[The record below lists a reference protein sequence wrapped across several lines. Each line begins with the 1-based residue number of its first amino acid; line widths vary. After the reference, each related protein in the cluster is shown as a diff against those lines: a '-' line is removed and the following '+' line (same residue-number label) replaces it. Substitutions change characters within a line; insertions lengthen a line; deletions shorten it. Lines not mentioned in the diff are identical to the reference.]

1 MNKVVALLVAIVLL
15 SLPVKGQFLPANA
28 QSTFYFAHFADGGP
42 VTSQWRTAIRITNP
56 LGLSNFPVTG
66 TLFFF
71 DPQGNPLGVDF
82 GSGASPSLPVS
93 IPANGSIQLQSTGLN
108 PNVRTGSIW
117 ATFDYPVSAVE
128 EFQNW
133 GNGAIVN
140 AASVNGQAGSS
151 VFQTF
156 ADKFTGMA
164 VANVDSKAISCGGQ
178 FFDSSGKVVGR
189 NTFSIGIG
197 GQTSFTVGSVVSV
210 GDGVVGSY
218 ELGCNVGVFA
228 AVAIG
233 GNSQGITSSMPPGG
247 YSLPL
252 DQFALA
258 RKAYSQLVKALNQLF
273 PGFGQ
278 PQLKFYGD
286 AVLNAWYDP
295 ATNTVNIEVG
305 LLQLL
310 ADSPSET
317 AWVLAH
323 ELGHAYQKFKGGNTF
338 DANPELDADQL
349 ATVEMLVT
357 GYDAYAAGG
366 ALGKLQMALGQT
378 SLLAQAFD
386 NLNDI
391 HTSFS
396 NRMGVVM
403 SEIQQICG
411 IQSLKEFCQTEHSIF
426 HPQAPTPLHEIIHFV
441 PE

>member
-1 MNKVVALLVAIVLL
+1 MA
-15 SLPVKGQFLPANA
+15 QFLPANA
-28 QSTFYFAHFADGGP
+28 QSSFYFAHFADGGP
-42 VTSQWRTAIRITNP
+42 VANQWRTAIRITNP
-56 LGLSNFPVTG
+56 LGQTNFPVSG

-71 DPQGNPLGVDF
+71 DPQGSPLGVDF
-82 GSGASPSLPVS
+82 GSGPSTSRQVN
-93 IPANGSIQLQSTGLN
+93 IPANGSVQIQSTGLN
-108 PNVRTGSIW
+108 PILRTGSIW
-117 ATFDYPVSAVE
+117 ASFDYPVSAVE

-133 GNGAIVN
+133 SNGAIVN
-140 AASVNGQAGSS
+140 AASVNGLPGSY

-156 ADKFTGMA
+156 ADRFTGIA
-164 VANVDSKAISCGGQ
+164 IANIDPNPINCGGQ
-178 FFDSSGKVVGR
+178 FFDSSGNVLGR
-189 NTFSIGIG
+189 NSFSIGVS
-197 GQTSFTVGSVVSV
+197 GQASFTVGSVVSV

-218 ELGCNVGVFA
+218 QIGCNVGAFT

-233 GNSQGITSSMPPGG
+233 GNSKGITSSMPPGG
-247 YSLPL
+247 YSLPA
-252 DQFALA
+252 DQFAMA
-258 RKAYSQLVKALNQLF
+258 RKAYSQLVKALNQLV

-278 PQLKFYGD
+278 PKLNFFGD
-286 AVLNAWYDP
+286 TVLNAWYDRT
-295 ATNTVNIEVG
+295 ANTVNIEVG

-323 ELGHAYQKFKGGNTF
+323 ELGHAIQKFTGNTTF
-338 DANPELDADQL
+338 DANPELDADQI
-349 ATVEMLVT
+349 ATVEMLLT

-378 SLLAQAFD
+378 SLVAQAFD

-403 SEIQQICG
+403 NEIQQICG
-411 IQSLKEFCQTEHSIF
+411 LQAYKQFCEIEHTIF
-426 HPQAPTPLHEIIHFV
+426 HPQAPTPLREIIHPV